1 MKTTA
6 WIAKD
11 SYVPG
16 RPDDVGQVI
25 LYLNKPKRI
34 NGQKGG
40 YWINPTRSLNMLV
53 LDDKDFPDISSD
65 DTEPV
70 EVELIINVKKI

>member
-16 RPDDVGQVI
+16 RPDDMGQVI
-25 LYLNKPKRI
+25 LYLNKPERREAPKC
-34 NGQKGG
+34 NF
-40 YWINPTRSLNMLV
+40 WIDTKSLNMLV

-70 EVELIINVKKI
+70 EVELIIRVKK

>member
-16 RPDDVGQVI
+16 RPDDVGNVI
-25 LYLNKPKRI
+25 MYLNKPERV
-34 NGQKGG
+34 KGKKG
-40 YWINPTRSLNMLV
+40 VYWIDTKSLNTLA
-53 LDDKDFPDISSD
+53 LDEKDFPYISSD

>member
-16 RPDDVGQVI
+16 RPDDTGQTI
-25 LYLNKPKRI
+25 LYLNKPERV
-34 NGQKGG
+34 NGKKGG
-40 YWINPTRSLNMLV
+40 YWIDRTSLNMLV
-53 LDDKDFPDISSD
+53 LDDKDFPEISSD

-70 EVELIINVKKI
+70 EVELIINVKKR

>member
-11 SYVPG
+11 SYVPE
-16 RPDDVGQVI
+16 RPDDMGHVI

-34 NGQKGG
+34 NDEKGG
-40 YWINPTRSLNMLV
+40 YWDDPTSLNMLV
-53 LDDKDFPDISSD
+53 LDGKDFPDISSD

-70 EVELIINVKKI
+70 EVELIINIKKK

>member
-16 RPDDVGQVI
+16 RPIETGQAI
-25 LYLNKPKRI
+25 LYLNKPERVEGKH
-34 NGQKGG
+34 GG
-40 YWINPTRSLNMLV
+40 YWIDPTSLNMLV

-70 EVELIINVKKI
+70 EVELIIRVKK